1 MRSTSPEPRAGAG
14 SNGARGLMIEGSMKR
29 VIAGVLALAVLAG
42 GSSVLM
48 AQAPATSQSVVLQ
61 RVLVKVNGAVY
72 TKTQLEEQQ
81 ILVLQQ
87 RNQRQL
93 SQLDLQS
100 DEKLRAMLIEITP
113 EILAEAVD
121 DLILLQRG
129 RELGMQPSTER
140 FNEWLTSIKTENG
153 WDDAKLKTELAA
165 QGMTLEQLRVQF
177 DNQALK
183 QGVAQQEVMSR
194 MTITEE
200 EARQYYRANPQEF
213 MTPSLM
219 TLREI
224 FIAVPTEM
232 VGGQESYNVAA
243 DEAALARI
251 TAARDR
257 ALKGE
262 NFEALVTEISE
273 SGSKANGGLIG
284 PVNLNELA
292 DALRER
298 LEPLKTGDID
308 QPIRTPKG
316 YQLLKIESR
325 SDAAV
330 EPFDKVRADIGNR
343 VAQARGEALLEAY
356 LKTMREQAIIEWKDD
371 ELKTM
376 YEQYMAQQKKTN

>member
-1 MRSTSPEPRAGAG
+1 
-14 SNGARGLMIEGSMKR
+14 MKR
-29 VIAGVLALAVLAG
+29 VIAGVLAVAVFAG

-48 AQAPATSQSVVLQ
+48 AQAQAPATSRSVVLQ

-72 TKTQLEEQQ
+72 TKTQLEEEQ
-81 ILVLQQ
+81 IQVLQQ
-87 RNQRQL
+87 RNEHQL

-113 EILAEAVD
+113 GILAGAVD
-121 DLILLQRG
+121 ELILLQRG
-129 RELGMQPSTER
+129 RELGIKPSAEQ
-140 FNEWLTSIKTENG
+140 FNTWLTSIKTENG
-153 WDDAKLKTELAA
+153 WDDAMLKTALVQ
-165 QGMTLEQLRVQF
+165 QGMTLEQLRSQF
-177 DNQALK
+177 DNEALK
-183 QGVAQQEVMSR
+183 RGVAQQEVMNR

-200 EARQYYRANPQEF
+200 EAHQYYRANPQEF

-243 DEAALARI
+243 DEAALAKI
-251 TAARDR
+251 TSARER

-262 NFEALVTEISE
+262 DLVTEISE

-284 PVNLNELA
+284 PVNLNEIA
-292 DALRER
+292 EALRER

-316 YQLLKIESR
+316 YQLLKVESR
-325 SDAAV
+325 SEASV
-330 EPFDKVRADIGNR
+330 EPFDKVRSDIGNR
-343 VAQARGEALLEAY
+343 VAQARSEELMEAY

-371 ELKTM
+371 ELKKL
-376 YEQYMAQQKKTN
+376 YEQHIAQQKKTN

>member
-1 MRSTSPEPRAGAG
+1 
-14 SNGARGLMIEGSMKR
+14 MIKGSMKR
-29 VIAGVLALAVLAG
+29 VITGVLALAVFAG

-48 AQAPATSQSVVLQ
+48 AQAQAPDTSRSVVLQ

-72 TKTQLEEQQ
+72 TKTQLEEEQ
-81 ILVLQQ
+81 IQVLQQ
-87 RNQRQL
+87 RNERQL

-113 EILAEAVD
+113 GILAAAVD
-121 DLILLQRG
+121 ELILLQRG
-129 RELGMQPSTER
+129 RELGIKPSAEQ
-140 FNEWLTSIKTENG
+140 FNTWLTSIKTENG
-153 WDDAKLKTELAA
+153 WDDAMLKTALSQ
-165 QGMTLEQLRVQF
+165 QGMTLEQLKLQF
-177 DNQALK
+177 DNEALK
-183 QGVAQQEVMSR
+183 RGVAQQEVMNR

-243 DEAALARI
+243 DEAALAKI
-251 TAARDR
+251 TAARER

-262 NFEALVTEISE
+262 DFAALVTEISE

-284 PVNLNELA
+284 PVNLNEIA
-292 DALRER
+292 EALRER

-316 YQLLKIESR
+316 YQLLKVESR
-325 SDAAV
+325 SEASV
-330 EPFDKVRADIGNR
+330 EPFDKVRSDIGNR
-343 VAQARGEALLEAY
+343 VAQARSEELMEAY

-371 ELKTM
+371 ELKKL
-376 YEQYMAQQKKTN
+376 YEQHIAQQKKTN